1 MLKKIILISLFLS
14 FPALADR
21 QDDIAE
27 FNRLFI
33 EYNKNMQNLTDI
45 DKAIEIA
52 EEIYKLTPRIYGKE
66 TEEYSIVTYNLAS
79 LYDQKGG
86 NGKDETEKDLINRSE
101 LKASN
106 LYKKYFRMQ
115 NLRKV
120 PKDFDYLEKYF
131 PYLDAYYNSH
141 PHNAELDV
149 SEKFLEIARNLEL
162 SETELANIELHVAI
176 TRAQGVDT
184 PLGFQIVYGIENF
197 ENAIRLF
204 ESDEINNAD
213 QLAESHFWLARH
225 DIGIKKYDLAENR
238 LTKVVNYLENGSAET
253 QMLKNEALQLL
264 SLMKIKKEDVEAA
277 DFYYKQIITP
287 EEHQGYLVPVN
298 KPEAYKPFQNGLLQT
313 LPAIV
318 DVKYDVDMFGKTFNI
333 EIPYLAYLERNW
345 TFAITFE
352 QYEKYVT
359 DIVAAIT
366 YLPPH
371 KNGEKIFVRNVS
383 EKLIFRQNLAY

>member
-1 MLKKIILISLFLS
+1 MIKKIIILSLLFTS
-14 FPALADR
+14 PAIADR

-27 FNRLFI
+27 FNRLFA
-33 EYNKNMQNLTDI
+33 EYNMLMQNLTDV
-45 DKAIEIA
+45 DKAIEVA
-52 EEIYKLTPRIYGKE
+52 EEIYKLTPRIYGRE
-66 TEEYSIVTYNLAS
+66 SEEYSIVTYNLAN
-79 LYDQKGG
+79 LYDLKGEDG
-86 NGKDETEKDLINRSE
+86 NDETERDLVHRSE
-101 LKASN
+101 LEASN

-120 PKDFDYLEKYF
+120 PKDIDYLEKYF
-131 PYLDAYYNSH
+131 PYLEAYYNSH
-141 PHNAELDV
+141 PYNAELDV

-162 SETELANIELHVAI
+162 SDTELGSIELHVAI

-197 ENAIRLF
+197 ENAIRLL
-204 ESDEINNAD
+204 ETDKTTNAD
-213 QLAESHFWLARH
+213 KLAESHFWLARH
-225 DIGIKKYDLAENR
+225 DIGIKKYDVAENH
-238 LTKVVNYLENGSAET
+238 LIKVVDYLENGFVET
-253 QMLKNEALQLL
+253 QMLRNEALQLL
-264 SLMKIKKEDVEAA
+264 SLMKIKKEEIDKA
-277 DFYYKQIITP
+277 DFYYKKIITP

-318 DVKYDVDMFGKTFNI
+318 DVTYDVDMFGKTFNI

-371 KNGEKIFVRNVS
+371 KNGEKIFVRNVN
-383 EKLIFRQNLAY
+383 ERLIFRANLAY